1 MLFIFDMG
9 GVVTRNASPEARIA
23 QTLGVSVEEFR
34 AAQKTAEGEPL
45 FSLLTRGMISEN
57 EFWSEV
63 GAKLGKPIET
73 NLWQL
78 FFHPE
83 MDVRVRKIILSLRK
97 KKHRVVCG
105 TNTIES
111 HWQNHVARGD
121 YAIFDETYASQKIA
135 LEKPDATFWKTILL
149 SEGYSPDETFFT
161 DDREE
166 NVKAARAIG
175 IESHQFKNAS
185 ALTKAIGEFLK
196 RKKNATLEID
206 D

>member
-9 GVVTRNASPEARIA
+9 GVVTQNASPEARIA
-23 QTLGVSVEEFR
+23 STLGVSVEEFR
-34 AAQKTAEGEPL
+34 AAQKTAEGENL

-63 GAKLGKPIET
+63 GAKLGKRIET

-78 FFHPE
+78 FFHPK
-83 MDVRVRKIILSLRK
+83 MDFRVRKIILSLRK

-135 LEKPDATFWKTILL
+135 LEKPDEAFWKTILL

-161 DDREE
+161 DDRAE
-166 NVKAARAIG
+166 NVKTAHAIG